1 MNFTHIRRLLLGFV
15 FIMATIA
22 FAKYGP
28 FEYLLM
34 IPAAGVM
41 YLAGFSLEMA
51 WKGAHTTEGV
61 ECWCEPEVEYID
73 PSDPESPV
81 IVIHRDRSEAH

>member
-51 WKGAHTTEGV
+51 WKGWREHATTTDTPDG
-61 ECWCEPEVEYID
+61 
-73 PSDPESPV
+73 
-81 IVIHRDRSEAH
+81 R